1 MPSILFVCSANQCR
15 SPMAE
20 VLFRQLLEE
29 KGEAGDWRVESAGV
43 WAYQGAKA
51 TQNAQVVVAERGLNL
66 EGHRSQPTDPALL
79 KQFDIIIVM
88 EEEHKVVLQE
98 RNPTLAERILTIRE
112 LVGGRG
118 DFDDPVGGSE
128 KVYRQAAGEIYAI
141 LEQAFPTIVGTIDN
155 LK

>member
-29 KGEAGDWRVESAGV
+29 KGEADEWRVESAGV
-43 WAYQGAKA
+43 WAFQGAKA
-51 TQNAQVVVAERGLNL
+51 TLNAQVVMAERDLNL

-79 KQFDIIIVM
+79 KQFEIIIVM

-112 LVGGRG
+112 LVGGHG

-128 KVYRQAAGEIYAI
+128 KVYRQAAGAIFDLLSDGWTEIQTRI
-141 LEQAFPTIVGTIDN
+141 
-155 LK
+155 